1 MGKLT
6 KAAIGVFFI
15 SVAAKVL
22 GLAKEVLLAYKFGTS
37 YIVDAYTI
45 AISFPSI
52 VFAVFASG
60 IAESYIPAASG
71 IKDGKERNYF
81 TSNIITITTIIS
93 IIIMIISMAFSS
105 EIVGILAPGFSGESF
120 ELAKKLL
127 YIVVTMLPV
136 MVVYNIYNGQLL
148 YDERFIFTNFV
159 NSLVLNVLILISIV
173 ISSEKNPQMLGV
185 GYVISYFVVLI
196 MYISYSHRNTSYR
209 YSFCCKPNDKNFST
223 LLNMAIPMGISLI
236 AVQLNSLIDKA
247 LASSLGGGIIAA
259 LGYANKIQLLFYSL
273 VTSVVMSICFP
284 RISMHFS
291 NKEYEK
297 GKHYIEKAFLIA
309 TYAGIPVTA
318 VLILFS
324 TPVTQLLFERGNF
337 SSNSTIVTAECL
349 LFYAVGMVFYS
360 YREIFSRVL
369 VANRNQRKV
378 LKNTIIVVLLNISL
392 NISLIGVLK
401 HVGLALATS
410 IAGIVA
416 SGLMY
421 LDLKQEGLQFIDKE
435 VILEIIKILFATL
448 ISSLGSYS
456 LFRFVGD
463 TIEGELSLI
472 LACIVFGLF
481 YLSCSLLLNI
491 KIVRWAI
498 KTVIKR

>member
-1 MGKLT
+1 M
-6 KAAIGVFFI
+6 
-15 SVAAKVL
+15 
-22 GLAKEVLLAYKFGTS
+22 
-37 YIVDAYTI
+37 
-45 AISFPSI
+45 
-52 VFAVFASG
+52 
-60 IAESYIPAASG
+60 
-71 IKDGKERNYF
+71 
-81 TSNIITITTIIS
+81 
-93 IIIMIISMAFSS
+93 
-105 EIVGILAPGFSGESF
+105 
-120 ELAKKLL
+120 
-127 YIVVTMLPV
+127 
-136 MVVYNIYNGQLL
+136 
-148 YDERFIFTNFV
+148 
-159 NSLVLNVLILISIV
+159 
-173 ISSEKNPQMLGV
+173 
-185 GYVISYFVVLI
+185 
-196 MYISYSHRNTSYR
+196 
-209 YSFCCKPNDKNFST
+209 
-223 LLNMAIPMGISLI
+223 
-236 AVQLNSLIDKA
+236 
-247 LASSLGGGIIAA
+247 
-259 LGYANKIQLLFYSL
+259 
-273 VTSVVMSICFP
+273 
-284 RISMHFS
+284 
-291 NKEYEK
+291 
-297 GKHYIEKAFLIA
+297 
-309 TYAGIPVTA
+309 
-318 VLILFS
+318 
-324 TPVTQLLFERGNF
+324 LFERGNF

-369 VANRNQRKV
+369 VANKNQRKV